1 LFKGPAVP
9 ANQVHDFHP
18 PISPA
23 GLYWVAPVPE
33 GSLIISPDGHTATLE
48 MKNVSIIDQ
57 PTWPSM
63 TAETHPAFLDFKLVW
78 KAGPNPVKYEDAGQ
92 QFRFTGYEASA
103 QLEASVRVP
112 SLDFSWKSDSLE
124 TSKADFAA
132 MGEEVNGRYYSA

>member
-23 GLYWVAPVPE
+23 GLYWVAPVPDTN
-33 GSLIISPDGHTATLE
+33 LIISPDEHTATLE

-78 KAGPNPVKYEDAGQ
+78 KAGADPVKYENAAQ
-92 QFRFTGYEASA
+92 QFRFTGFQSSA

-112 SLDFSWKSDSLE
+112 SLDFSWKSDPME
-124 TSKADFAA
+124 TSKADFAV
-132 MGEEVNGRYYSA
+132 MGEEVNGRYYAV

>member
-1 LFKGPAVP
+1 M
-9 ANQVHDFHP
+9 HP

-23 GLYWVAPVPE
+23 GLYWVAPVPDAN
-33 GSLIISPDGHTATLE
+33 LTISPDGHTATLE

-78 KAGPNPVKYEDAGQ
+78 KAGADPVKYENAVQ
-92 QFRFTGYEASA
+92 QFRFTGFQASA

-112 SLDFSWKSDSLE
+112 SLDFSWKSDPME
-124 TSKADFAA
+124 TSKADFAV
-132 MGEEVNGRYYSA
+132 MGEEVNGRYYAV